1 MAAHAK
7 LSPSAASRWLRCP
20 GSIRLCATLPKPPSS
35 RFADHGTA
43 AHALGERCLIE
54 KCDAE
59 RYAKWWIKLSDKWGE
74 SPYFLNPTTSK
85 KLEGFEV
92 DVEMVESVQ
101 VYLDAVREPGG
112 KIIPEQRLSL
122 EHVYPG
128 MFGTADAQVL
138 CEPDKTL
145 WIWDLK
151 YGQGLAVHPE
161 ENEQAMIYSLGSL
174 GPKPLPWVEK
184 VNIGIVQPRHRDGG
198 VMVWETSK
206 KYLLEWKN
214 DVLIP
219 GAKATEAPDAPLV
232 PGEKQCRWCNAKA
245 VCPALLGQALDVAQ
259 VAFKDIVPQEVPT
272 LTFPNPMDMTPM
284 ERAKVASLL
293 TALDDYK
300 SSFFQYL
307 LELAE
312 RGEATPG
319 WKLVRGKAN
328 RKWRSE
334 AQVINTLEPILG
346 ELLYDKKLKSP
357 AGVEKLKGI
366 DKKGLAALWETPEG
380 KITLAPESD
389 KRPAVLPAA
398 LNPFDFSDL

>member
-1 MAAHAK
+1 M
-7 LSPSAASRWLRCP
+7 
-20 GSIRLCATLPKPPSS
+20 PKPPSS

-219 GAKATEAPDAPLV
+219 GAKATEALDAPLV
-232 PGEKQCRWCNAKA
+232 PGEKQCRWCAAKA
-245 VCPALLGQALDVAQ
+245 VCPALLGQSLEVAQ

-272 LTFPNPMDMTPM
+272 LTFPNPMDMTPE
-284 ERAKVASLL
+284 ERAKVATLL

-300 SSFFQYL
+300 ASFFNYL
-307 LELAE
+307 QELAE
-312 RGEATPG
+312 RGDNTPG

-328 RKWRSE
+328 RKWKSE
-334 AQVINTLEPILG
+334 ALVINQLEGVLG
-346 ELLYDKKLKSP
+346 DLLWEKKLLSP
-357 AGVEKLKGI
+357 AKLEKIKGI
-366 DKKGLAALWETPEG
+366 DKKALAALWETPEG

-389 KRPAVLPAA
+389 KRPAVVPAA
-398 LNPFDFSDL
+398 LNPFNFDDL